1 MSQETKDYMK
11 EMAAP
16 SHCSSAEIMKAH
28 RAYVK
33 VLGSFGV
40 QVAAWVGLLDDL
52 LMAEERQGL
61 KSRAFELRQKT
72 SAATRQLTDIQT
84 LASKFFRNLQRIDE
98 VHADFCDKQK
108 EDQDV

>member
-1 MSQETKDYMK
+1 MIQETKDYME

-33 VLGSFGV
+33 VLGTFGV

-52 LMAEERQGL
+52 LMAEERLEL

-72 SAATRQLTDIQT
+72 SAAIRQLTDIQT
-84 LASKFFRNLQRIDE
+84 LASKLFRNLQRIEE
-98 VHADFCDKQK
+98 VHADFCEK
-108 EDQDV
+108 EMEDHDD